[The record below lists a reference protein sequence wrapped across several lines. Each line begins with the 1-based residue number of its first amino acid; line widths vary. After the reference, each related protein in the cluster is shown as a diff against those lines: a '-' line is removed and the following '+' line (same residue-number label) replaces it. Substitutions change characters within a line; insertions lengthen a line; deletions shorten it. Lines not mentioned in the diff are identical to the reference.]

1 MPTVCI
7 KCAVFEAIE
16 LMFEIL
22 KIGKIGW
29 HNYIKI
35 SESVM
40 YFARLNF
47 KLLN

>member
-1 MPTVCI
+1 MLTACM

-16 LMFEIL
+16 LMSETLTIE
-22 KIGKIGW
+22 KVGW

-35 SESVM
+35 SQSVM

-47 KLLN
+47 KLLI